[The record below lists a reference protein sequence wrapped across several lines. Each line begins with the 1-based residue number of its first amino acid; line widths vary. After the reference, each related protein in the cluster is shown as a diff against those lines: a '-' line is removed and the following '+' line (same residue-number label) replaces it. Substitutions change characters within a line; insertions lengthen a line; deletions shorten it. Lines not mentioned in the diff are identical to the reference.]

1 MARLGC
7 RKRGY
12 GVGAGLFSILNSP
25 DHGIDTIVVI
35 LPLTV
40 KYQQYIAAS
49 KREPKRAFHRSAT
62 RYILLYMNASSQP
75 VREIDVPS
83 APTGPARDRI
93 LRVAKTLFAK
103 RGYEHASTSSIA
115 RQAGTSESQLMK
127 HFGSKAGL
135 LEAIF
140 LEGWKTITE
149 QARLAIQDLPT
160 PLEKVQVI
168 AGTALM
174 ALERDPEMKQLLL
187 LEARRVRKEG
197 QMVAISEGF
206 LVFVQLIDGVLNEA
220 QAMNLLRPSLSPQA
234 VRSALIGMLE
244 GMLRD
249 RFLAEHL
256 NFPADYDLREM
267 DETLTLAL
275 SSFTVSQP
283 TSS

>member
-1 MARLGC
+1 M
-7 RKRGY
+7 
-12 GVGAGLFSILNSP
+12 SS
-25 DHGIDTIVVI
+25 
-35 LPLTV
+35 
-40 KYQQYIAAS
+40 S
-49 KREPKRAFHRSAT
+49 
-62 RYILLYMNASSQP
+62 ASSQP
-75 VREIDVPS
+75 VLEVDRPN
-83 APTGPARDRI
+83 APTGSAHDRI

-149 QARLAIQDLPT
+149 QARLAVQNLAAPV
-160 PLEKVQVI
+160 EKLQVI

-197 QMVAISEGF
+197 QTVALSEGF
-206 LVFVQLIDGVLNEA
+206 LGFVRLIDGVLHEM
-220 QAMNLLRPSLSPQA
+220 QAMKLLRPSLSPDA

-256 NFPADYDLREM
+256 DFPADYDLGQMR
-267 DETLTLAL
+267 ETLTLAL
-275 SSFTVSQP
+275 SSFTEQQPAASQSP
-283 TSS
+283 